1 MLTVHLGAGRVEV
14 RRQPLPRVPEGF
26 ARIRLLAAGIC
37 STDLEL
43 QRGYYGFS
51 GTPGHEFVGEVV
63 ALGESPDRSILG
75 KRVAGEINLACG
87 HCEWCARGLGRHC
100 PTRKVLGIVKHPG
113 AFREFLTLPIHNLH
127 RVPESISSEHAVF
140 IEPVAAACEILDQ
153 VKIPRGDHVALLG
166 DGKLGL
172 LIAQVLQAHGSRVHL
187 FGRHR
192 EKMRLVER
200 SGVSTELL
208 PKKLPERACRWVV
221 DATGSAEGLRAAV
234 TMCEPR
240 GTVIMKSTV
249 HGLVTID
256 TAPVIVNEVTL
267 VGSRCG
273 RFEPAIRL
281 LASGKVNVAGSPL
294 SSVDEFTLERAPE
307 AFNRA
312 ATKGILK
319 VLLRP
324 PR

>member
-1 MLTVHLGAGRVEV
+1 MLSVHLASGRIEV
-14 RRQPLPRVPEGF
+14 RRQPLPRVPQGF

-63 ALGESPDRSILG
+63 ESGE
-75 KRVAGEINLACG
+75 RVAGEINLACG
-87 HCEWCARGLGRHC
+87 HCEWCRRGLGRHC
-100 PTRKVLGIVKHPG
+100 PTRAVLGIVKHPG
-113 AFREFLTLPIHNLH
+113 AFREYLTLPTHNLH

-140 IEPVAAACEILDQ
+140 IEPLAAACEILEQ
-153 VKIPRGDHVALLG
+153 VKIPKGASIALLG

-172 LIAQVLQAHGSRVHL
+172 LIAQVLQAHGANVHL

-192 EKMRLVER
+192 DKMRLAEK
-200 SGVSTELL
+200 SGVTTELV
-208 PKKLPERACRWVV
+208 PKKLPERAYRWVV
-221 DATGSAEGLRAAV
+221 DATGSPEGLRAAV

-240 GTVIMKSTV
+240 GTIILKSTV
-249 HGLVTID
+249 HGLVRID
-256 TAPVIVNEVTL
+256 TAPVIVNEITL

-273 RFEPAIRL
+273 RFELAIRL
-281 LASGKVNVAGSPL
+281 LASGKVNVADLISEEYAL
-294 SSVDEFTLERAPE
+294 DRARE
-307 AFNRA
+307 AFARA
-312 ATKGILK
+312 APKGVLK
-319 VLLRP
+319 ILLRP

>member
-1 MLTVHLGAGRVEV
+1 MLSVHLASGRVEV

-26 ARIRLLAAGIC
+26 ARIRLLAAGVC

-63 ALGESPDRSILG
+63 DSPAAPKWVG

-87 HCEWCARGLGRHC
+87 HCEWCADGLGRHC
-100 PTRKVLGIVKHPG
+100 TTRKVLGIVKHPG

-127 RVPESISSEHAVF
+127 RVPDSISSEQAVF

-153 VKIPRGDHVALLG
+153 VKIPKGDHVALLG

-172 LIAQVLQAHGSRVHL
+172 LIAQVLQAHGARVHL

-192 EKMRLVER
+192 EKMRLVEK
-200 SGVSTELL
+200 SGVTTELV
-208 PKKLPERACRWVV
+208 PKKLPERTYRWVV
-221 DATGSAEGLRAAV
+221 DATGSAAGLRAAV

-240 GTVIMKSTV
+240 GTIIMKSTV

-256 TAPVIVNEVTL
+256 TAPVIVNEITL

-281 LASGKVNVAGSPL
+281 LASGKVNVEDLIS
-294 SSVDEFTLERAPE
+294 DEFPLDRAPQ
-307 AFNRA
+307 AFARA
-312 ATKGILK
+312 ATKGVLK